1 MKTSTKTVIS
11 INNISKVYEGPPPVR
26 ALDGVSLEI
35 KEGDF
40 VSIVGQSGSGKST
53 FLNMIGLL
61 DSITD
66 GSIEIEGK
74 DVSELSDN
82 ELSKFRGEKIG
93 FIFQSFFLLPGLTA
107 QENVAEGLLY
117 QGISRS
123 ERLEKAK
130 EVLEQVGLGD
140 RLTHL
145 PKELSGGQQQR
156 VAIARALVQDPAF
169 VLADEPTGNLDKES
183 GINILN
189 ILKDL
194 NNQGKTV
201 IMITHN
207 QEHAS
212 MFKKVIELVDRK
224 NSELMKRNRLKIKD
238 LFFVALY
245 GVRARKGRATLTSIG
260 IGIGIAAIVAVS
272 GISASGRADLL
283 FNTRVTWYKFG

>member
-1 MKTSTKTVIS
+1 MKNDTKTVIS
-11 INNISKVYEGPPPVR
+11 INDISKVYEGPPPVK
-26 ALDGVSLEI
+26 ALDGVSLNV
-35 KEGDF
+35 KEGDL
-40 VSIVGQSGSGKST
+40 VAIVGQSGSGKST
-53 FLNMIGLL
+53 LLNMIGLL
-61 DSITD
+61 DSVTD

-74 DVSELSDN
+74 DISDLTDN

-123 ERLEKAK
+123 ERLEQAGD
-130 EVLEQVGLGD
+130 VLEQVGLGD
-140 RLTHL
+140 RLSHL

-189 ILKDL
+189 ILKEL
-194 NNQGKTV
+194 NDQGKTV

-207 QEHAS
+207 QEHAN
-212 MFKKVIELVDRK
+212 MFKKVIELVDGKIVK
-224 NSELMKRNRLKIKD
+224 NEKKKTKN
-238 LFFVALY
+238 
-245 GVRARKGRATLTSIG
+245 
-260 IGIGIAAIVAVS
+260 
-272 GISASGRADLL
+272 
-283 FNTRVTWYKFG
+283 

>member
-1 MKTSTKTVIS
+1 MITDTKTVIS
-11 INNISKVYEGPPPVR
+11 INNISKTYEGPPPVK
-26 ALDGVSLEI
+26 ALDEVSLEVNQ
-35 KEGDF
+35 GDL
-40 VSIVGQSGSGKST
+40 VAIVGQAGSGKST
-53 FLNMIGLL
+53 LLNMIGLL
-61 DSITD
+61 DSVTA
-66 GSIEIEGK
+66 GSIQIEGK
-74 DVSELSDN
+74 DISELSDN

-93 FIFQSFFLLPGLTA
+93 FIFQSFFLLPGLNA

-123 ERLEKAK
+123 DRLLKAG
-130 EVLEQVGLGD
+130 EVLEKVGLGD

-207 QEHAS
+207 QEHAN
-212 MFKKVIELVDRK
+212 MFKKVVELVDG
-224 NSELMKRNRLKIKD
+224 KIVKQ
-238 LFFVALY
+238 
-245 GVRARKGRATLTSIG
+245 
-260 IGIGIAAIVAVS
+260 
-272 GISASGRADLL
+272 
-283 FNTRVTWYKFG
+283 

>member
-1 MKTSTKTVIS
+1 MIADTKTVIS
-11 INNISKVYEGPPPVR
+11 INNISKTYEGPPPVK
-26 ALDGVSLEI
+26 ALDEVSL
-35 KEGDF
+35 KVNQGDL
-40 VSIVGQSGSGKST
+40 VAIVGQSGSGKST
-53 FLNMIGLL
+53 LLNMIGLL
-61 DSITD
+61 DSVTA
-66 GSIEIEGK
+66 GSIQIEGK
-74 DVSELSDN
+74 DISELSDN

-93 FIFQSFFLLPGLTA
+93 FIFQSFFLLPGLNA

-123 ERLEKAK
+123 DRLLKAG
-130 EVLEQVGLGD
+130 EVLEKVGLGD

-207 QEHAS
+207 QEHEN
-212 MFKKVIELVDRK
+212 MFKKVVELVDG
-224 NSELMKRNRLKIKD
+224 KIVKQ
-238 LFFVALY
+238 
-245 GVRARKGRATLTSIG
+245 
-260 IGIGIAAIVAVS
+260 
-272 GISASGRADLL
+272 
-283 FNTRVTWYKFG
+283 

>member
-1 MKTSTKTVIS
+1 MITDTKTVIS
-11 INNISKVYEGPPPVR
+11 INNISKTYEGPPPVK
-26 ALDGVSLEI
+26 ALDEVSLEVNQ
-35 KEGDF
+35 GDL
-40 VSIVGQSGSGKST
+40 VAIVGQSGSGKST
-53 FLNMIGLL
+53 LLNMIGLL
-61 DSITD
+61 DSVTA
-66 GSIEIEGK
+66 GSIQIEGK
-74 DVSELSDN
+74 DISELSDN

-93 FIFQSFFLLPGLTA
+93 FIFQSFFLLPGLNA

-123 ERLEKAK
+123 DRLLKAG
-130 EVLEQVGLGD
+130 EVLEKVGLGD

-194 NNQGKTV
+194 NNHGKTV

-207 QEHAS
+207 QEHAN
-212 MFKKVIELVDRK
+212 MFKKVVELVDG
-224 NSELMKRNRLKIKD
+224 KIVK
-238 LFFVALY
+238 
-245 GVRARKGRATLTSIG
+245 
-260 IGIGIAAIVAVS
+260 
-272 GISASGRADLL
+272 
-283 FNTRVTWYKFG
+283 

>member
-1 MKTSTKTVIS
+1 MKTDTKTVIS
-11 INNISKVYEGPPPVR
+11 INNISKVYEGPPPVK
-26 ALDGVSLEI
+26 ALDGVSLNV
-35 KEGDF
+35 KEGDL
-40 VSIVGQSGSGKST
+40 VAIVGQSGSGKST
-53 FLNMIGLL
+53 LLNMIGLL
-61 DSITD
+61 DSVSG

-74 DVSELSDN
+74 DISDLTDN

-123 ERLEKAK
+123 ERLEKAG

-140 RLTHL
+140 RLSHL

-189 ILKDL
+189 ILKEL
-194 NNQGKTV
+194 NDQGKTV

-207 QEHAS
+207 QEHAN
-212 MFKKVIELVDRK
+212 MFKKVIELVDGKIVK
-224 NSELMKRNRLKIKD
+224 NEKKKTKN
-238 LFFVALY
+238 
-245 GVRARKGRATLTSIG
+245 
-260 IGIGIAAIVAVS
+260 
-272 GISASGRADLL
+272 
-283 FNTRVTWYKFG
+283 

>member
-1 MKTSTKTVIS
+1 MITDTKTVIS
-11 INNISKVYEGPPPVR
+11 INNISKTYEGPPPVK
-26 ALDGVSLEI
+26 ALDEVSLEVNQ
-35 KEGDF
+35 GDL
-40 VSIVGQSGSGKST
+40 VAIVGQSGSGKST
-53 FLNMIGLL
+53 LLNMIGLL
-61 DSITD
+61 DSVTA
-66 GSIEIEGK
+66 GSIQIEGK
-74 DVSELSDN
+74 DISELSDN

-93 FIFQSFFLLPGLTA
+93 FIFQSFFLLPGLNA

-123 ERLEKAK
+123 DRLLKAG
-130 EVLEQVGLGD
+130 EVLEKVGVGD

-207 QEHAS
+207 QEHAN
-212 MFKKVIELVDRK
+212 MFKKVVELVDG
-224 NSELMKRNRLKIKD
+224 KIVK
-238 LFFVALY
+238 
-245 GVRARKGRATLTSIG
+245 
-260 IGIGIAAIVAVS
+260 
-272 GISASGRADLL
+272 
-283 FNTRVTWYKFG
+283 

>member
-1 MKTSTKTVIS
+1 MKTDTKTVIS
-11 INNISKVYEGPPPVR
+11 INNISKVYEGPPPVK
-26 ALDGVSLEI
+26 ALDGVSLNV
-35 KEGDF
+35 KEGDL
-40 VSIVGQSGSGKST
+40 VAIVGQSGSGKST
-53 FLNMIGLL
+53 LLNMIGLL
-61 DSITD
+61 DSVTD

-74 DVSELSDN
+74 DISDLTDN

-123 ERLEKAK
+123 ERLNKAG
-130 EVLEQVGLGD
+130 EVLVQVGLGD
-140 RLTHL
+140 RLSHL
-145 PKELSGGQQQR
+145 PKEVSGGQQQG

-189 ILKDL
+189 ILKEL

-207 QEHAS
+207 QEHAN
-212 MFKKVIELVDRK
+212 MFKKVIELVDG
-224 NSELMKRNRLKIKD
+224 KI
-238 LFFVALY
+238 V
-245 GVRARKGRATLTSIG
+245 
-260 IGIGIAAIVAVS
+260 
-272 GISASGRADLL
+272 
-283 FNTRVTWYKFG
+283 

>member
-1 MKTSTKTVIS
+1 MITDTKTVIS
-11 INNISKVYEGPPPVR
+11 INNISKTYEGPPPVK
-26 ALDGVSLEI
+26 ALDEVSLEVNQ
-35 KEGDF
+35 GDL
-40 VSIVGQSGSGKST
+40 VAIVGQSGSGKST
-53 FLNMIGLL
+53 LLNMIGLL
-61 DSITD
+61 DSVTA
-66 GSIEIEGK
+66 GSIQIEGK
-74 DVSELSDN
+74 DISELSDN

-93 FIFQSFFLLPGLTA
+93 FIFQSFFLLPGLNA

-123 ERLEKAK
+123 DRLLKAG
-130 EVLEQVGLGD
+130 EVLEKVGLGD

-194 NNQGKTV
+194 NNQGKTD

-207 QEHAS
+207 QEHAN
-212 MFKKVIELVDRK
+212 MFKKVVELVDG
-224 NSELMKRNRLKIKD
+224 KIVKQ
-238 LFFVALY
+238 
-245 GVRARKGRATLTSIG
+245 
-260 IGIGIAAIVAVS
+260 
-272 GISASGRADLL
+272 
-283 FNTRVTWYKFG
+283 

>member
-74 DVSELSDN
+74 DVSELTDN

-169 VLADEPTGNLDKES
+169 VLADEPTGNLDKENA
-183 GINILN
+183 I
-189 ILKDL
+189 K
-194 NNQGKTV
+194 
-201 IMITHN
+201 MI
-207 QEHAS
+207 AL
-212 MFKKVIELVDRK
+212 FKKLNTKNNLTFIIATHDEEIFDIGHSQYILDRGD
-224 NSELMKRNRLKIKD
+224 LKKI
-238 LFFVALY
+238 
-245 GVRARKGRATLTSIG
+245 
-260 IGIGIAAIVAVS
+260 
-272 GISASGRADLL
+272 
-283 FNTRVTWYKFG
+283 

>member
-1 MKTSTKTVIS
+1 MKTDTKTVIS
-11 INNISKVYEGPPPVR
+11 INNISKVYEGPPPVK
-26 ALDGVSLEI
+26 ALDGVSLNV
-35 KEGDF
+35 KEGDL
-40 VSIVGQSGSGKST
+40 VAIVGQSGSGKST
-53 FLNMIGLL
+53 LLNMIGLL
-61 DSITD
+61 DSVSG

-74 DVSELSDN
+74 DISDLTDN

-123 ERLEKAK
+123 ERLEKAG

-140 RLTHL
+140 RLSHL

-189 ILKDL
+189 ILKEL

-207 QEHAS
+207 QEHAN
-212 MFKKVIELVDRK
+212 MFKKVIELVDG
-224 NSELMKRNRLKIKD
+224 KI
-238 LFFVALY
+238 V
-245 GVRARKGRATLTSIG
+245 
-260 IGIGIAAIVAVS
+260 
-272 GISASGRADLL
+272 
-283 FNTRVTWYKFG
+283 

>member
-1 MKTSTKTVIS
+1 MKTDTKTVIS
-11 INNISKVYEGPPPVR
+11 INNISKVYEGPPPVK
-26 ALDGVSLEI
+26 ALDGVSLNV
-35 KEGDF
+35 KEGDL
-40 VSIVGQSGSGKST
+40 VAIVGQSGSGKST
-53 FLNMIGLL
+53 LLNMIGLL
-61 DSITD
+61 DSVSG
-66 GSIEIEGK
+66 GSIEIEDK
-74 DVSELSDN
+74 DTSDLTDN

-123 ERLEKAK
+123 ERLEKAG

-140 RLTHL
+140 RLSHL

-189 ILKDL
+189 ILKEL

-207 QEHAS
+207 QEHAN
-212 MFKKVIELVDRK
+212 MFKKVIELVDG
-224 NSELMKRNRLKIKD
+224 KI
-238 LFFVALY
+238 V
-245 GVRARKGRATLTSIG
+245 
-260 IGIGIAAIVAVS
+260 
-272 GISASGRADLL
+272 
-283 FNTRVTWYKFG
+283 

>member
-1 MKTSTKTVIS
+1 MKTDTKTVIS
-11 INNISKVYEGPPPVR
+11 INNISKVYEGPPPVK
-26 ALDGVSLEI
+26 ALDGVSLNV
-35 KEGDF
+35 KEGDL
-40 VSIVGQSGSGKST
+40 VAIVGQSGSGKST
-53 FLNMIGLL
+53 LLNMIGLL
-61 DSITD
+61 DSVSG

-74 DVSELSDN
+74 DISDLTDN

-123 ERLEKAK
+123 ERLEKAG

-140 RLTHL
+140 RLSHL

-156 VAIARALVQDPAF
+156 VAIARALVQNPAF

-189 ILKDL
+189 ILKEL

-207 QEHAS
+207 QEHAN
-212 MFKKVIELVDRK
+212 MFKKVIELVDG
-224 NSELMKRNRLKIKD
+224 KI
-238 LFFVALY
+238 V
-245 GVRARKGRATLTSIG
+245 
-260 IGIGIAAIVAVS
+260 
-272 GISASGRADLL
+272 
-283 FNTRVTWYKFG
+283 

>member
-11 INNISKVYEGPPPVR
+11 INNISKVYDGPPPVR

-35 KEGDF
+35 KQGDF

-74 DVSELSDN
+74 NVSELSDN

-107 QENVAEGLLY
+107 QDNVAEGLLY
-117 QGISRS
+117 QGISRTK
-123 ERLEKAK
+123 RLEKAK

-169 VLADEPTGNLDKES
+169 VLADEPTGNLDPATSLE
-183 GINILN
+183 IMNILN
-189 ILKDL
+189 SI
-194 NNQGKTV
+194 NSQG
-201 IMITHN
+201 
-207 QEHAS
+207 
-212 MFKKVIELVDRK
+212 
-224 NSELMKRNRLKIKD
+224 
-238 LFFVALY
+238 
-245 GVRARKGRATLTSIG
+245 TSI
-260 IGIGIAAIVAVS
+260 IMATHDYQL
-272 GISASGRADLL
+272 ISKNPKKTIRIENERIFELIKK
-283 FNTRVTWYKFG
+283 T

>member
-1 MKTSTKTVIS
+1 MKTDTKTVIS
-11 INNISKVYEGPPPVR
+11 INNISKVYEGPPPVK
-26 ALDGVSLEI
+26 ALDGVSLNV
-35 KEGDF
+35 KEGDL
-40 VSIVGQSGSGKST
+40 VAIVGQSGSGKST
-53 FLNMIGLL
+53 LLNMIGLL
-61 DSITD
+61 DSVSG

-74 DVSELSDN
+74 DISDLTDN

-107 QENVAEGLLY
+107 QENVADGLLY

-123 ERLEKAK
+123 ERLEKAG

-140 RLTHL
+140 RLRHL

-189 ILKDL
+189 ILKEL

-207 QEHAS
+207 QEHAN
-212 MFKKVIELVDRK
+212 MFKKVIELVDG
-224 NSELMKRNRLKIKD
+224 KI
-238 LFFVALY
+238 V
-245 GVRARKGRATLTSIG
+245 
-260 IGIGIAAIVAVS
+260 
-272 GISASGRADLL
+272 
-283 FNTRVTWYKFG
+283 

>member
-1 MKTSTKTVIS
+1 MKTDTKTVIS
-11 INNISKVYEGPPPVR
+11 INNISKVYEGPPPVK
-26 ALDGVSLEI
+26 ALDGVSLNV
-35 KEGDF
+35 KEGDL
-40 VSIVGQSGSGKST
+40 VAIVGQSGSGKST
-53 FLNMIGLL
+53 LLNMIGLL
-61 DSITD
+61 DSVTD

-74 DVSELSDN
+74 DISDLTDN

-123 ERLEKAK
+123 ERLEKAE

-140 RLTHL
+140 RLSHL

-189 ILKDL
+189 ILKEL
-194 NNQGKTV
+194 NDQGKTV

-207 QEHAS
+207 QEHAN
-212 MFKKVIELVDRK
+212 MFKKVIELVDGKIVK
-224 NSELMKRNRLKIKD
+224 NEKKKTKN
-238 LFFVALY
+238 
-245 GVRARKGRATLTSIG
+245 
-260 IGIGIAAIVAVS
+260 
-272 GISASGRADLL
+272 
-283 FNTRVTWYKFG
+283 

>member
-1 MKTSTKTVIS
+1 MKTDTKTVIS
-11 INNISKVYEGPPPVR
+11 INNISKVYEGPPPVK
-26 ALDGVSLEI
+26 ALDGVSLNV
-35 KEGDF
+35 KEGDL
-40 VSIVGQSGSGKST
+40 VAIVGQSGSGKST
-53 FLNMIGLL
+53 LLNMIGLL
-61 DSITD
+61 DSVSA

-74 DVSELSDN
+74 DISDLTDN

-123 ERLEKAK
+123 ERLAKAGD
-130 EVLEQVGLGD
+130 VLEKVGLGD
-140 RLTHL
+140 RLSHL

-189 ILKDL
+189 ILKEL
-194 NNQGKTV
+194 NDQGKTV

-207 QEHAS
+207 QEHAN
-212 MFKKVIELVDRK
+212 MFKKVIELVDGKIVK
-224 NSELMKRNRLKIKD
+224 NEKKKTKN
-238 LFFVALY
+238 
-245 GVRARKGRATLTSIG
+245 
-260 IGIGIAAIVAVS
+260 
-272 GISASGRADLL
+272 
-283 FNTRVTWYKFG
+283 

>member
-1 MKTSTKTVIS
+1 MKTDTKTVIS
-11 INNISKVYEGPPPVR
+11 INDISEVYEGPPPVK
-26 ALDGVSLEI
+26 ALDGVSLNV
-35 KEGDF
+35 KEGDL
-40 VSIVGQSGSGKST
+40 VAIVGQSGSGKST
-53 FLNMIGLL
+53 LLNMIGLL
-61 DSITD
+61 DSVTD

-74 DVSELSDN
+74 DISDLTDN

-123 ERLEKAK
+123 DRLEKAG

-140 RLTHL
+140 RLSHL

-189 ILKDL
+189 ILKEL

-207 QEHAS
+207 QEHAN
-212 MFKKVIELVDRK
+212 MFKKVIELVDG
-224 NSELMKRNRLKIKD
+224 KI
-238 LFFVALY
+238 V
-245 GVRARKGRATLTSIG
+245 
-260 IGIGIAAIVAVS
+260 
-272 GISASGRADLL
+272 
-283 FNTRVTWYKFG
+283 

>member
-1 MKTSTKTVIS
+1 MKTDTKTVIS
-11 INNISKVYEGPPPVR
+11 INDISKVYEGPPPVK
-26 ALDGVSLEI
+26 ALDGVSLNV
-35 KEGDF
+35 KEGDL
-40 VSIVGQSGSGKST
+40 VAIVGQSGSGKST
-53 FLNMIGLL
+53 LLNMIGLL
-61 DSITD
+61 DSVTD

-74 DVSELSDN
+74 DISDLTDN

-123 ERLEKAK
+123 DRLQKAGK
-130 EVLEQVGLGD
+130 VLEQVGLGD
-140 RLTHL
+140 RLSHL

-189 ILKDL
+189 ILKEL

-207 QEHAS
+207 QEHAN
-212 MFKKVIELVDRK
+212 MFKKVIELVDG
-224 NSELMKRNRLKIKD
+224 KI
-238 LFFVALY
+238 V
-245 GVRARKGRATLTSIG
+245 
-260 IGIGIAAIVAVS
+260 
-272 GISASGRADLL
+272 
-283 FNTRVTWYKFG
+283 

>member
-11 INNISKVYEGPPPVR
+11 INNISKVYEGPPPVTS
-26 ALDGVSLEI
+26 LDGVSLEVE
-35 KEGDF
+35 EGDF
-40 VSIVGQSGSGKST
+40 VAIVGQSGSGKST
-53 FLNMIGLL
+53 LLNMIGLL
-61 DSITD
+61 ASITE
-66 GSIEIEGK
+66 GSIEIEES
-74 DVSELSDN
+74 DVSKLSDN

-117 QGISRS
+117 QGISRT
-123 ERLEKAK
+123 ERLKKAK
-130 EVLEQVGLGD
+130 EVLDQVGLGD

-207 QEHAS
+207 QEHAN
-212 MFKKVIELVDRK
+212 MFKKVIEVVDG
-224 NSELMKRNRLKIKD
+224 KI
-238 LFFVALY
+238 
-245 GVRARKGRATLTSIG
+245 
-260 IGIGIAAIVAVS
+260 VS
-272 GISASGRADLL
+272 
-283 FNTRVTWYKFG
+283 K